1 MEVTLAT
8 ATAER
13 TDVLGDPR
21 PKLYVL
27 DEPTQVA

>member
-13 TDVLGDPR
+13 TDVLGDAR
-21 PKLYVL
+21 AKLYVL
-27 DEPTQVA
+27 DEPTQAA